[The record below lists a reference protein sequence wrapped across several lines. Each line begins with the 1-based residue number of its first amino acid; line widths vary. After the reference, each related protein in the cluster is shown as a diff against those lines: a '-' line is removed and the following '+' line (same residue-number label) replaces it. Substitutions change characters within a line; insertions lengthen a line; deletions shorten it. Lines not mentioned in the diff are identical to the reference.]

1 MDALRRRQQGLCKAV
16 CEGGDNAVQ
25 IGTALNAVGHAGL
38 FKCRPIPQNAG
49 ERETAEALALWA
61 FCILWNGMEQAGIV
75 VNGGKNGEIIGGVL
89 LHIAGP
95 SWPNCQRNFCR
106 PC

>member
-1 MDALRRRQQGLCKAV
+1 MTTGQLIKA
-16 CEGGDNAVQ
+16 AR
-25 IGTALNAVGHAGL
+25 
-38 FKCRPIPQNAG
+38 KNAG
-49 ERETAEALALWA
+49 ERETAEALAPWA
-61 FCILWNGMEQAGIV
+61 FCILWNGIEQAGIV
-75 VNGGKNGEIIGGVL
+75 VNGGRMGEIIGGVL